1 MASLL
6 KVDELESVDGS
17 SNITVNNSVTMATSK
32 TLPAASLTGTL
43 PALDGSALTNLAS
56 TLATLSDATVSTSAP
71 AISTNPSATGHLW
84 INKNTGDQYI
94 CTDITSGAN
103 VWKHI

>member
-17 SNITVNNSVTMATSK
+17 SNITVNNSVTMASGK

-43 PALDGSALTNLAS
+43 PALDGSALTNLNIP
-56 TLATLSDATVSTSAP
+56 TGFNELDAALF
-71 AISTNPSATGHLW
+71 N
-84 INKNTGDQYI
+84 
-94 CTDITSGAN
+94 
-103 VWKHI
+103 